1 MAWLAATTI
10 ALPGLLVDRFPVDL
24 LLIGLWLTHQSVGA
38 YGWLPRRRPG
48 FLLLPWQTT
57 GQ

>member
-24 LLIGLWLTHQSVGA
+24 LLVVFWLTHQSAGA
-38 YGWLPRRRPG
+38 YEWLPRPRPG
-48 FLLLPWQTT
+48 FLLPPWQTT